1 MGNAL
6 KKTDTLFNYGE
17 YCSWN
22 NDERCELINGVV
34 YDMTPAPSKQHADI
48 LGELFYALKSYF
60 SDKPCRAY
68 VAPFDVRLADSDE
81 CDDLVKTVV
90 QPDILVVCDEKKLD
104 KKGCLGAPDFIIEIL
119 SPSTAAKDC
128 IIKRALYEKHGV
140 KEFWTVDP
148 INRLVTVYVLNSS
161 GVYEV
166 PRMFDDQARINVS
179 IFAGLELDMA
189 KVFPFQPRVVKERP
203 RQYEQTVPDHDEE

>member
-1 MGNAL
+1 MAKAI
-6 KKTDTLFNYGE
+6 KKTDVFFNYGE
-17 YCSWN
+17 YCSWSD
-22 NDERCELINGVV
+22 DERFELINGVI

-48 LGELFYALKSYF
+48 AGVLFLEIANFLKG
-60 SDKPCRAY
+60 KPCRAY
-68 VAPFDVRLADSDE
+68 FAPFDVRLPDADES
-81 CDDLVKTVV
+81 DDLVKTVV

-148 INRLVTVYVLNSS
+148 TNRLVTVYVLNSS
-161 GVYEV
+161 GLYDA
-166 PRMFDDQARINVS
+166 PKMFDDQARINVS

-203 RQYEQTVPDHDEE
+203 RGYEQSVPDYDEE